1 MPHPRDLE
9 QSGLVINAVDNAV
22 VPDSN
27 PVQLF
32 MSLKLPRATGTRG
45 LAEPVK
51 SDADATP
58 DVERESAKLSGR

>member
-1 MPHPRDLE
+1 MPD
-9 QSGLVINAVDNAV
+9 A
-22 VPDSN
+22 N

-32 MSLKLPRATGTRG
+32 LSLKLTRATRARG